1 MDIQAYKEAIEFMK
15 NKHSKEPMQQGIS
28 NLYVIR
34 RIDKDG
40 NVLETKFGENLMTDY
55 GFRRHF
61 VENVSWPSRVYVGD
75 GIPSGGYFSQDSKV
89 LQNLISDTALT
100 NSNTTKD
107 YDCPFYYDA
116 ASSSTERGGL
126 ITVFCQY
133 LVCYMNYSNS
143 TYGIA
148 DNTKLIYEFG
158 IGEDSSNLWT
168 HSRVYTSAGSPSHV
182 AKNNGERLE
191 FTIFLCLSYYESM
204 IMNGWNDA
212 GHVDGQYGRYTVITT
227 PERMFQKMVPSNIY
241 TFQRDS
247 QNNVSIAFTNSSTSI
262 EETYITNT
270 QLINAFTSETI
281 SGDGKIKTANGYI
294 DGFISDSPGMCIVER
309 EEMDHFEDIDM
320 IIHPSTPYSDGFSAA
335 FGVRD
340 KYRFTQLQNITT
352 VAMFD
357 YITGTWINDSV
368 FVNEPNKWYDETPL
382 LPAFGK
388 PICYMSNNTVQKL
401 YVHQNINQ
409 LDGITAI
416 TSGNLIVYMA
426 SKYWDTS
433 TWVNIQD
440 LLHIPPE
447 YKHYKYILT
456 ADNAVALKVERE
468 LSGFAITPK
477 SGNVKTT
484 YAFDKV
490 SGIVFRCDNYDFGW
504 YKGDTTVYVPD
515 TLIKYTTSSK
525 YSMTWDKWLINFNTN
540 STITVYDMTNV
551 VSQHPVSLTS
561 YSVTPAFATTV
572 SNIVSGTY
580 RTESKTGLIC
590 LFNKANSQAVVID
603 LTTWN
608 GTTFTTNECI
618 SGCVMACCI
627 TNTRKIAYIPS
638 NATDTIIIYD
648 YDTHQIFT
656 TLSLPSLPNPPS
668 IIIGMNKYVWFS
680 DASAPNTYYIN
691 IENGSY
697 EKCDTYIPWDSSS
710 SYGNFFCSSTNNFFV
725 GYNCEQTMNSHS
737 QAFVVR
743 ADAPK
748 QVRSLADLRCTD
760 GYYPGWDNLQI
771 TLRNVETNTSDHT
784 CAMIMSGTVRYNG
797 SGTLN
802 IIVDLGYYY
811 ANPDNSI
818 GLDNVYNDNGEN
830 WTQNRYGTIIPY
842 GQFIMI
848 DNNTKTPL
856 EYAMPHKL
864 VAKTRTITTQNSY
877 KNIANKSWSTTFT
890 NTPKFHGLPPGNM
903 ATL

>member
-116 ASSSTERGGL
+116 ASSGTERGGL

-168 HSRVYTSAGSPSHV
+168 HSRVYTSAGTPSHV

-320 IIHPSTPYSDGFSAA
+320 IIHPSEYPYKLAPYYLSLR
-335 FGVRD
+335 FG
-340 KYRFTQLQNITT
+340 
-352 VAMFD
+352 
-357 YITGTWINDSV
+357 
-368 FVNEPNKWYDETPL
+368 
-382 LPAFGK
+382 
-388 PICYMSNNTVQKL
+388 
-401 YVHQNINQ
+401 
-409 LDGITAI
+409 
-416 TSGNLIVYMA
+416 
-426 SKYWDTS
+426 
-433 TWVNIQD
+433 
-440 LLHIPPE
+440 
-447 YKHYKYILT
+447 
-456 ADNAVALKVERE
+456 
-468 LSGFAITPK
+468 
-477 SGNVKTT
+477 
-484 YAFDKV
+484 
-490 SGIVFRCDNYDFGW
+490 
-504 YKGDTTVYVPD
+504 
-515 TLIKYTTSSK
+515 
-525 YSMTWDKWLINFNTN
+525 
-540 STITVYDMTNV
+540 
-551 VSQHPVSLTS
+551 
-561 YSVTPAFATTV
+561 
-572 SNIVSGTY
+572 
-580 RTESKTGLIC
+580 
-590 LFNKANSQAVVID
+590 LFNPRE
-603 LTTWN
+603 
-608 GTTFTTNECI
+608 F
-618 SGCVMACCI
+618 
-627 TNTRKIAYIPS
+627 R
-638 NATDTIIIYD
+638 
-648 YDTHQIFT
+648 
-656 TLSLPSLPNPPS
+656 
-668 IIIGMNKYVWFS
+668 
-680 DASAPNTYYIN
+680 
-691 IENGSY
+691 
-697 EKCDTYIPWDSSS
+697 
-710 SYGNFFCSSTNNFFV
+710 
-725 GYNCEQTMNSHS
+725 
-737 QAFVVR
+737 
-743 ADAPK
+743 
-748 QVRSLADLRCTD
+748 
-760 GYYPGWDNLQI
+760 
-771 TLRNVETNTSDHT
+771 
-784 CAMIMSGTVRYNG
+784 
-797 SGTLN
+797 
-802 IIVDLGYYY
+802 
-811 ANPDNSI
+811 
-818 GLDNVYNDNGEN
+818 
-830 WTQNRYGTIIPY
+830 
-842 GQFIMI
+842 
-848 DNNTKTPL
+848 
-856 EYAMPHKL
+856 
-864 VAKTRTITTQNSY
+864 
-877 KNIANKSWSTTFT
+877 
-890 NTPKFHGLPPGNM
+890 
-903 ATL
+903 